1 MDLSSLKFDDLAFGT
16 KKDAFSF
23 GPDDVQPDFGAQFN
37 GKLFKPYNKREKLGK
52 MVEFSMIQAA
62 GQVN

>member
-1 MDLSSLKFDDLAFGT
+1 MDLSSLKLDDLPFGS
-16 KKDAFSF
+16 KKEAFSF

-37 GKLFKPYNKREKLGK
+37 GKLFKPYNKRDKLGK
-52 MVEFSMIQAA
+52 LVEFSMFQSA